1 MKEQALTRE
10 GVSFQG
16 RLLEIFIAGERA
28 ALPRA
33 VAEIEAVPGGGLR
46 GDRYFQEGGAAASG
60 DREVTLIEMEA
71 LDALERECQIRLE
84 PVQARRNLVTRGVP
98 LNHLIGREF
107 RVGEVVLRGM
117 RLCEPCKHLEA
128 MTQTGVLKGL
138 VHRGGL
144 RAHIVQGGTLRPGDV
159 ILPQEEAVPRPVRPL
174 EAAHPSRG

>member
-1 MKEQALTRE
+1 M
-10 GVSFQG
+10 FQG
-16 RLLEIFIAGERA
+16 QLLAIFVASEKNRDLHGVER
-28 ALPRA
+28 
-33 VAEIEAVPGGGLR
+33 IEAITGRGLQ
-46 GDRYFQEGGAAASG
+46 GDRYLQADTNAP

-84 PVQARRNLVTRGVP
+84 PVQARRNLVTKGVP

-159 ILPQEEAVPRPVRPL
+159 ILPQEEEAVPPRTGWPR